1 MLVSLRRSKKS
12 SQSWPEKGRRE
23 IEPKSRLIS
32 VYPRAFFVEVF
43 EVRLDV
49 HIFTSNLLH

>member
-1 MLVSLRRSKKS
+1 MIVSLRRSKKS